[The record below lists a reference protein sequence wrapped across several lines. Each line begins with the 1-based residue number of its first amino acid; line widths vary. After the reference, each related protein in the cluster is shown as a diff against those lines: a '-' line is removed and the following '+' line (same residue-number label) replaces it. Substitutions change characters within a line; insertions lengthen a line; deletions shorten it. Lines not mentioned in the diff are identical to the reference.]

1 MLGAKSS
8 KVIAKAGFSAPQD
21 YTGVQR
27 DRFGNTKQDAL
38 FRKVACIQ
46 ILFVLVIFSV
56 ETKFTWLGKV
66 HF

>member
-8 KVIAKAGFSAPQD
+8 EVIAKAGFSAPQD

-38 FRKVACIQ
+38 FTKVASHSTC
-46 ILFVLVIFSV
+46 VC
-56 ETKFTWLGKV
+56 LGHIV
-66 HF
+66 S